1 MKKYFNYHKH
11 TYYSNISTIDC
22 VTSYQ
27 EYADRSIELEHEW
40 LSSCEHGG
48 TFAWVESYNV
58 AKKNN
63 LKFICCGEFYF
74 VPNRFEKDKS
84 NYHMVLIAKTKN
96 AMRELNYIMS
106 ISNTDG
112 FYYKPRIDFELL
124 RQLPKNE
131 VICTTACIAGIF
143 RNGDGDEILKELIDI
158 FGKENIFLEVQS
170 HPVEKQIQ
178 YNELMKKKSIEYGI
192 KLIGACDSHM
202 IYEKDADLR
211 NYLLHSKKI
220 IYEDEDGWIC
230 DYPDYDIL
238 KQRFLNQG
246 IWEEWEVDN
255 LLDNTLL
262 LTKTDDIVIDTKMKV
277 PTIFPDKSREWRLAH
292 LKKLIFDRWNE
303 YKKHRVRKKNR
314 EKYVKEILAEYSVIE
329 ETCTEDYFLLN
340 YYIIR
345 RGLELGGVLTKTGRG
360 CFLPDTLVW
369 TKDGYKKIKDV
380 KIGDTVI
387 NQLGEFDT
395 VINTLKYDV
404 DESLLKIHSIGNK
417 DIVLTKDHRVYVYDS
432 DKDEFL
438 YKKAIDI
445 IPSRDYLTTPTNMS
459 SNVNSIDYYDMSMYS
474 NNYFD
479 DNVVYEKV
487 LGSNNLKEDKLSPT
501 YMSKNNIAG
510 TMTNWKYRK
519 GLLKEDSQIYNNI
532 FNYTKM
538 TPIQYDNYIKN
549 IIHTNKIKRFIKND
563 AELLFIVGFILG
575 DGHIRT
581 GRDNNEISLYLQKSG
596 KKDIVVKPRILN
608 FLEKYDIPY
617 SIHTAQNNKDMIIIS
632 IKSKTFK
639 RFIIKE
645 YEIYDNNK
653 EKYIDIPKI
662 INCHNKETL
671 EGLLEGLIY
680 SDGSFDRSKDCV
692 NQRYTFDNS
701 SKNLVSLFN
710 ILSYIV
716 LNKPLSRT
724 IDNRSK
730 KINIKSRICRRG
742 YFVKNNYICSKV
754 YNIKE
759 TEQYKGFVYDLT
771 IKNNPSF
778 MVENSIVHNS
788 GASYLINFM
797 LGFTSIDRL
806 KHKIPMLRERFM
818 GKARIL
824 NGSMPDID
832 FNVWNREA
840 FIQAQDELL
849 GVNENYFMSAYG
861 TLKIKSAFKMLCRA
875 KNIDVNIADEISK
888 LITVY
893 EIDLK
898 HNENTKIEDY
908 VTNPYYLELIKES
921 KTYTGI
927 IDNLSVSPCSF
938 ILFNGDLRREIGLIR
953 DNKGNLMCCITGVEA
968 EKFGYLK
975 NDLLIVKVVGMNDTL
990 YKRIK
995 IEQPSSEV
1003 LEEWV
1008 KEDKEVWD
1016 LYKNGYTQCLNQVES
1031 TSTTSKAMAYKPQT
1045 LEELCAFVSS
1055 VRPSFQ
1061 SYYKKFESRE
1071 KFDFDL
1077 PELDKLLQGQFLDN
1091 SWILY
1096 QEQIMLLVVW
1106 LGFKVSE
1113 SADLMK
1119 AISKKK
1125 IDKINMIKGRFEDR
1139 LGEIMI
1145 RDILN
1150 KGRCIK

>member
-27 EYADRSIELEHEW
+27 EYADRSIKLEHEW

-84 NYHMVLIAKTKN
+84 NYHIVLIAKTKN

-220 IYEDEDGWIC
+220 IYEDEDGWVC
-230 DYPDYDIL
+230 DYPDYDTL

-277 PTIFPDKSREWRLAH
+277 PTIFPDKSRDWRLAH

-345 RGLELGGVLTKTGRG
+345 RGLELGGVLTKTSRG
-360 CFLPDTLVW
+360 
-369 TKDGYKKIKDV
+369 
-380 KIGDTVI
+380 
-387 NQLGEFDT
+387 
-395 VINTLKYDV
+395 
-404 DESLLKIHSIGNK
+404 
-417 DIVLTKDHRVYVYDS
+417 
-432 DKDEFL
+432 
-438 YKKAIDI
+438 
-445 IPSRDYLTTPTNMS
+445 
-459 SNVNSIDYYDMSMYS
+459 
-474 NNYFD
+474 
-479 DNVVYEKV
+479 
-487 LGSNNLKEDKLSPT
+487 
-501 YMSKNNIAG
+501 
-510 TMTNWKYRK
+510 
-519 GLLKEDSQIYNNI
+519 
-532 FNYTKM
+532 
-538 TPIQYDNYIKN
+538 
-549 IIHTNKIKRFIKND
+549 
-563 AELLFIVGFILG
+563 
-575 DGHIRT
+575 
-581 GRDNNEISLYLQKSG
+581 
-596 KKDIVVKPRILN
+596 
-608 FLEKYDIPY
+608 
-617 SIHTAQNNKDMIIIS
+617 
-632 IKSKTFK
+632 
-639 RFIIKE
+639 
-645 YEIYDNNK
+645 
-653 EKYIDIPKI
+653 
-662 INCHNKETL
+662 
-671 EGLLEGLIY
+671 
-680 SDGSFDRSKDCV
+680 
-692 NQRYTFDNS
+692 
-701 SKNLVSLFN
+701 
-710 ILSYIV
+710 
-716 LNKPLSRT
+716 
-724 IDNRSK
+724 
-730 KINIKSRICRRG
+730 
-742 YFVKNNYICSKV
+742 
-754 YNIKE
+754 
-759 TEQYKGFVYDLT
+759 
-771 IKNNPSF
+771 
-778 MVENSIVHNS
+778 S

-888 LITVY
+888 LITAY

-898 HNENTKIEDY
+898 HNENAKIEDY
-908 VTNPYYLELIKES
+908 ITNPYYLELIKES

-1061 SYYKKFESRE
+1061 SYYKKFENRE